1 MKDLTD
7 KTKWSLKDLK
17 TLARPTDRSH
27 RVTVELLFDG
37 RKVGY
42 AHNPGNGCAT
52 VVSLKVQDVKLPSQA
67 DMVSLVDDLV
77 EREVAL
83 RNLTRRHKSL
93 MQQILSGY
101 VYVLYVDKLKAWEAG
116 EAQQESPEPQFS
128 VFRCPVAATKHLAG
142 VECFIY
148 TDASSAE
155 LWEMLVHCDLI
166 WRARLKLVKQHKPS
180 APLEAPRDPFLG
192 NHYVSSPQ
200 QAEEIRRLEIGR
212 TLEMSRYGDL
222 PLTATARIEAMKLLG
237 SSGMLVDDEIPTQA
251 LLELYI
257 QYVVPHLPPSTPG
270 LVDD

>member
-128 VFRCPVAATKHLAG
+128 VFRCGDQAPSRSRVLHIHGRQLCGALGDVGPLRPDLARP
-142 VECFIY
+142 
-148 TDASSAE
+148 A
-155 LWEMLVHCDLI
+155 
-166 WRARLKLVKQHKPS
+166 
-180 APLEAPRDPFLG
+180 
-192 NHYVSSPQ
+192 
-200 QAEEIRRLEIGR
+200 
-212 TLEMSRYGDL
+212 
-222 PLTATARIEAMKLLG
+222 
-237 SSGMLVDDEIPTQA
+237 
-251 LLELYI
+251 
-257 QYVVPHLPPSTPG
+257 
-270 LVDD
+270 

>member
-27 RVTVELLFDG
+27 RVTVELIFDG

-52 VVSLKVQDVKLPSQA
+52 VGSLKVQDVKLPSQA

-155 LWEMLVHCDLI
+155 LWEMLVHCDLL

-180 APLEAPRDPFLG
+180 APIEAPRDPFLG
-192 NHYVSSPQ
+192 NHYVRNPQ
-200 QAEEIRRLEIGR
+200 HAEEIRRLEIGR
-212 TLEMSRYGDL
+212 TLELSRYGDL
-222 PLTATARIEAMKLLG
+222 PLTATARLEAMKLLG
-237 SSGMLVDDEIPTQA
+237 AAGMLVDDEIPTQE

-257 QYVVPHLPPSTPG
+257 QYVVPHLPPPTPG
-270 LVDD
+270 MVDD